1 MIADCAA
8 AVVRLLTG
16 ATCRWVG
23 CVPGDT
29 QRVYFANHTSN
40 LDFVLLWASLPH
52 AVRIKTRP
60 IAAHDYWSKNRLRR
74 ALAEKVFRAVLI
86 ERKRVTRTNNPIA
99 PMLAA
104 LSEGH
109 SLIIFPEGGR
119 AMNEPAE
126 FKNGIFHLAR
136 ARPDLEFVPVYIQNL
151 NRVLPKGE
159 VLPIPVL
166 CSVHFGAPIYLEPNE
181 EKAAFVQRAQMAML
195 DLVPPS

>member
-8 AVVRLLTG
+8 AAVRLLTG

-23 CVPGDT
+23 CTPTDK

-52 AVRIKTRP
+52 SIRTKTRP
-60 IAAHDYWSKNRLRR
+60 IAAHDYWTRNRLRL
-74 ALAEKVFRAVLI
+74 ALADKIFHAVLI

-104 LSEGH
+104 LSDGF

-119 AMNEPAE
+119 TSNEPAA

-159 VLPIPVL
+159 VLPIPIL
-166 CSVHFGAPIYLEPNE
+166 CSVHFGSPIYLEPNE
-181 EKAAFVQRAQMAML
+181 EKVGFVQRAHNAVL
-195 DLVPPS
+195 ELAPAA